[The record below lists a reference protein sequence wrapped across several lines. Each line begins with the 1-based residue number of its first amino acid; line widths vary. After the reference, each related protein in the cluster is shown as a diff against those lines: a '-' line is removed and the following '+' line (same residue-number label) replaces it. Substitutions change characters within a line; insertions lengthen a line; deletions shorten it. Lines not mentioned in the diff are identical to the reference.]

1 MIHQTSLRSEAN
13 GLNWSVQTALTVSST
28 TLHVDVSDNIMVYLH
43 TTLPIY
49 ISFTTAEADIVT
61 GNDLILEVPRLL
73 TPSDDSVVYVPTTHV
88 LVVPNAVDP
97 TEAKTLS
104 PTAST
109 IKMNLLRATSSNA
122 TVRVILA

>member
-49 ISFTTAEADIVT
+49 ISFTTAGADIVA

-73 TPSDDSVVYVPTTHV
+73 TPSDDSVVYVPAAHT
-88 LVVPNAVDP
+88 LVIPNAVDP
-97 TEAKTLS
+97 TEERALS

>member
-1 MIHQTSLRSEAN
+1 MIYQTSLQSEAN
-13 GLNWSVQTALTVSST
+13 ALNWSVQTVLTVSTT

-73 TPSDDSVVYVPTTHV
+73 TPSDDSVVYVPAAHT

-97 TEAKTLS
+97 TEPKATS

>member
-49 ISFTTAEADIVT
+49 ISFTTAEADIVA

-73 TPSDDSVVYVPTTHV
+73 TPSDDSVVYVPAAHT
-88 LVVPNAVDP
+88 LVIPNAVDP
-97 TEAKTLS
+97 TEERALS

-122 TVRVILA
+122 TVRVILS

>member
-1 MIHQTSLRSEAN
+1 MIYQSNLYGASN
-13 GLNWSVQTALTVSST
+13 GLNWSVQTVLTVSTT

-49 ISFTTAEADIVT
+49 ISFTTAEADIVA

-73 TPSDDSVVYVPTTHV
+73 TPSDDAVVYVPTTHI
-88 LVVPNAVDP
+88 LVVPNAVNP
-97 TEAKTLS
+97 SEARALS
-104 PTAST
+104 PSAQTV
-109 IKMNLLRATSSNA
+109 KMNLLRAISTNS

>member
-49 ISFTTAEADIVT
+49 ISFTTAEADIVA

-73 TPSDDSVVYVPTTHV
+73 TPSDDSVVYVPAAHT

-97 TEAKTLS
+97 AEERALS

>member
-13 GLNWSVQTALTVSST
+13 GLNWSVQTAVTVSST

-49 ISFTTAEADIVT
+49 ISFTTAEADIVA

-73 TPSDDSVVYVPTTHV
+73 TPSDDSVVYVPAAHT
-88 LVVPNAVDP
+88 LVIPNAVDP
-97 TEAKTLS
+97 TEERALS

>member
-1 MIHQTSLRSEAN
+1 MIHQTSLRGEAN

-49 ISFTTAEADIVT
+49 ISFTTAEADIVA

-73 TPSDDSVVYVPTTHV
+73 TPSDDSVVYVPAAHT
-88 LVVPNAVDP
+88 LVIPNAVDP
-97 TEAKTLS
+97 TEERALS

>member
-43 TTLPIY
+43 STLPIY
-49 ISFTTAEADIVT
+49 ISFTTAEADIVA

-73 TPSDDSVVYVPTTHV
+73 TPSDDSVVYVPAAHT
-88 LVVPNAVDP
+88 LVIPNAVDP
-97 TEAKTLS
+97 TEERALS

-122 TVRVILA
+122 TVRVILS

>member
-28 TLHVDVSDNIMVYLH
+28 TLHVDVSD
-43 TTLPIY
+43 
-49 ISFTTAEADIVT
+49 
-61 GNDLILEVPRLL
+61 
-73 TPSDDSVVYVPTTHV
+73 DSVVYVPAAHT
-88 LVVPNAVDP
+88 LVIPNAVDP
-97 TEAKTLS
+97 TESRALS

>member
-49 ISFTTAEADIVT
+49 ISFTTAEADIVA

-73 TPSDDSVVYVPTTHV
+73 TPSDDSVVYVPAAHT
-88 LVVPNAVDP
+88 LVIPNAVDP
-97 TEAKTLS
+97 TEERALS